1 MWCATSIALKFGEP
15 RHYTLT
21 FIKGFDIIYIE
32 NEREVVIMVDKKEFV
47 RLANKFIEYLEK
59 WNKATDLLGEN
70 SGEGFIDNILS
81 LTSDCLAAAT
91 DNTTLNP
98 LYDDDNEFA
107 AVGYDCPI
115 VIWWI
120 YWTDCGE
127 TMKGISVNGQK
138 FDISTAAKLYH
149 FIVYARRLEKQE

>member
-1 MWCATSIALKFGEP
+1 
-15 RHYTLT
+15 
-21 FIKGFDIIYIE
+21 
-32 NEREVVIMVDKKEFV
+32 MVDKKEFV
-47 RLANKFIEYLEK
+47 RLANKFIEYLKK
-59 WNKATDLLGEN
+59 WNKAADLLGEN

-91 DNTTLNP
+91 DNATLNP

-107 AVGYDCPI
+107 DVGYDCPI

-138 FDISTAAKLYH
+138 FDISTAAKLYD
-149 FIVYARRLEKQE
+149 FIVYARQLDTKE

>member
-1 MWCATSIALKFGEP
+1 
-15 RHYTLT
+15 
-21 FIKGFDIIYIE
+21 
-32 NEREVVIMVDKKEFV
+32 MVDKKEFV
-47 RLANKFIEYLEK
+47 RLANDLVKYLNI
-59 WNKATDLLGEN
+59 WNKAADLLGEN
-70 SGEGFIDNILS
+70 SGEGLIDNILS

-91 DNTTLNP
+91 DNATLNP

-115 VIWWI
+115 VVWWI

-138 FDISTAAKLYH
+138 FDISTAAKLYDL
-149 FIVYARRLEKQE
+149 IVYARQLDTKE